1 MHKTHRI
8 TLAAQHVHVDLD
20 QTSFSFYIYILCFRL
35 RGGVITLRRRVAD
48 SASSTRARVT
58 DSSMAAAAAAASTA
72 ANTEARRSGSAPRSW
87 RHRQATLLACS
98 ETRSEREIEDLE
110 AAEVNTANTKTAAA
124 SIAMHRFTGTFADR
138 SHESAYAARIFR
150 MSFPYHAF
158 LLALVLA
165 AAIWVVHQAPDR

>member
-1 MHKTHRI
+1 MWILIRKDCLFLYLSPFSPRARPISGLLPVVAGLQTALSR
-8 TLAAQHVHVDLD
+8 LACSCNGA
-20 QTSFSFYIYILCFRL
+20 
-35 RGGVITLRRRVAD
+35 RRVTAK
-48 SASSTRARVT
+48 R
-58 DSSMAAAAAAASTA
+58 SMAAAAAAASTA

>member
-1 MHKTHRI
+1 M
-8 TLAAQHVHVDLD
+8 DFD
-20 QTSFSFYIYILCFRL
+20 QKRLSLSIFISPFSLSSSTYF
-35 RGGVITLRRRVAD
+35 GVITRRSRVAD
-48 SASSTRARVT
+48 RLACSCNESARRGTAKR
-58 DSSMAAAAAAASTA
+58 SMAAAAAAASTA